1 MTSQAAP
8 SNSSHT
14 RNPQTQQGLFR
25 ENWDE
30 FRLLGNTLI
39 SLQKRCH
46 SVSFEHLLQ
55 HTGRCLL
62 RASMCLK
69 YKSKTVCMC
78 VNDSV
83 SLEGETRKSK
93 TSRKK
98 LQVKAL
104 NGCVHEA
111 AGSIAARCGSP
122 SRNNSPYNNSFHTVW
137 PHSVSK
143 LQHGRQ
149 WNLN

>member
-8 SNSSHT
+8 SNSNHT

-25 ENWDE
+25 ENFDE
-30 FRLLGNTLI
+30 FQLLGNTLI
-39 SLQKRCH
+39 SLQKSH

-55 HTGRCLL
+55 HSGRCLL
-62 RASMCLK
+62 HASLCLK
-69 YKSKTVCMC
+69 NKLKTVYVWMT
-78 VNDSV
+78 V
-83 SLEGETRKSK
+83 SLEGEKRKRE
-93 TSRKK
+93 TNRKK
-98 LQVKAL
+98 LQAKAL
-104 NGCVHEA
+104 NGCVHEV

-122 SRNNSPYNNSFHTVW
+122 SRNNSPYNNSFHTAW
-137 PHSVSK
+137 PHSVRE